1 MAFFQQFPKIQYD
14 LQETN
19 DFTKRVDVYRHV
31 DVDTLRSDDFSTYI
45 FYEIQDGERPDIVSQ
60 KLYRT
65 PDYYWTFF
73 IINDFLQD
81 GFNQWYKSYVDFHR
95 GLEQEYG
102 DHGAFI
108 FLPNLPTSAT
118 DIAASADSPLNSPEN
133 DYTRNMMNG
142 LDLNY
147 DYLRFLRVDHS
158 AEPTAKIERYDN
170 FMLQLITHDATA
182 TDFYSTTGIYRF
194 AFTSTATQTQKDTWL
209 DIYTSYLKSI
219 NAIAADVDTLVE
231 SDLST
236 YTYRPHRAYDELLN
250 APYRFLSGDSPIVD
264 IGAYDAIHPNRALG
278 SITNIQTWFE
288 YENEKNETRKKIRYI
303 RPEFIQDFVETY
315 QNLINS

>member
-14 LQETN
+14 LEETK
-19 DFTKRVDVYRHV
+19 DFTERVDIYRHV
-31 DVDTLRSDDFSTYI
+31 DVDTIRSDDFTTYL
-45 FYEIQDGERPDIVSQ
+45 FYEIQEGERPDIVSQ

-81 GFNQWYKSYVDFHR
+81 GFNEWYKSYIDFHR
-95 GLEQEYG
+95 GLDQEYG

-118 DIAASADSPLNSPEN
+118 EIASAVDSPLNSPEN

-147 DYLRFLRVDHS
+147 DYLRFVRVDDS
-158 AEPTAKIERYDN
+158 PEPTAKIERYDN
-170 FMLQLITHDATA
+170 FMLQLITHEATT

-194 AFTSTATQTQKDTWL
+194 GFSSTATQTQKDTWL
-209 DIYTSYLKSI
+209 EIYTDYLKSI
-219 NAIAADVDTLVE
+219 NAISADVDTLTE

-236 YTYRPHRAYDELLN
+236 YTYRPHRAYDELIN
-250 APYRFLSGDSPIVD
+250 APYRFLSGDSPIVH
-264 IGAYDAIHPNRALG
+264 IGAYDAIHPNRGLG
-278 SITNIQTWFE
+278 SISNIQTWFE
-288 YENEKNETRKKIRYI
+288 YENEKNEARKKIRYV

>member
-14 LQETN
+14 LEETK
-19 DFTKRVDVYRHV
+19 DFTERVDIYRHV
-31 DVDTLRSDDFSTYI
+31 DVDAVRSDDYTTYL
-45 FYEIQDGERPDIVSQ
+45 FYEILDGERPDIVSQ

-81 GFNQWYKSYVDFHR
+81 GFNEWYKSYIDFHR
-95 GLEQEYG
+95 GLDQEYG

-118 DIAASADSPLNSPEN
+118 EIASSVDSPLNSPEN

-147 DYLRFLRVDHS
+147 DYLRFLRVDS
-158 AEPTAKIERYDN
+158 SPEATAKIERYDN
-170 FMLQLITHDATA
+170 FMLQLITHEATA

-194 AFTSTATQTQKDTWL
+194 AFSSTATQTQKDTWL
-209 DIYTSYLKSI
+209 EIYTSYLKSI
-219 NAIAADVDTLVE
+219 NAIAADVDTLTE

-236 YTYRPHRAYDELLN
+236 YTYRPHRAYDELIN
-250 APYRFLSGDSPIVD
+250 APYRFESSDSPIVH
-264 IGAYDAIHPNRALG
+264 IGAYDALHSNRALG
-278 SITNIQTWFE
+278 SISNIQTWFE
-288 YENEKNETRKKIRYI
+288 YENEKNEARKKIRYV
-303 RPEFIQDFVETY
+303 RPEFINDFVETY